1 MQYNGTGG
9 FHIHTHLDIFI
20 NGNHYTVPSQIGIK
34 PDDRCLYW
42 LHTHDDNGVIHIE
55 APEKRDFT
63 LGKFFDIWDKKFSN
77 AQIFDNEV
85 NGNNTLSVYVN
96 GHKVSGMN

>member
-63 LGKFFDIWDKKFSN
+63 LGKFFDI
-77 AQIFDNEV
+77 
-85 NGNNTLSVYVN
+85 
-96 GHKVSGMN
+96 